1 MIRTL
6 FAVLLLMWPMAA
18 QAEWHEAQSDHFIVY
33 ADDKAANVARF
44 AERLERFDKTLRF
57 LTKASATPIAP
68 PNRVAVYVS
77 GDMSSIARLAGA
89 SNVAGFYIPRAGGSV
104 AFVPKRAG
112 DGGREGIDEEQ
123 VLFHEYTH
131 HFMLSNWA
139 DAAFPAW
146 FVEGFA
152 EFFATTRFRPDGT
165 IEVARPPMYRAR
177 SFANGVPVSAQALL
191 TGDPARIERDAL
203 YAGGW
208 LLTHMLILD
217 PARRGQL
224 DRYITAVAAGQTNAK
239 AAEAFGDLRQL
250 DRDFARYVRTGLRY
264 MTIPAASIP
273 AATVRVRALRPGEA
287 AMMPL
292 VIRSKRGVNR
302 KAALA
307 LLPLVQRA
315 AAPYPNDA
323 AVQVELAEA
332 EFDAG
337 NNAAAEAAA
346 RRAVAADPKSIDGHV
361 YIGRA
366 RMAAARA
373 AKNADPQLWRDIRRS
388 FLAANAI
395 EADDPE
401 PLMLFYQS
409 FNIPGQTPNANAR
422 DALLRA
428 HLLGPQDRGLRM
440 QAARVL
446 LETDRGAEARR
457 ALGPVAYAPHGGAAA
472 TFAAELIAIIDR
484 DGAAAALARWRSGPQ
499 READDDSDV

>member
-6 FAVLLLMWPMAA
+6 FAAMLLMWPMTA
-18 QAEWHEAQSDHFIVY
+18 QAEWHEAQSDHFVVY

-57 LTKASATPIAP
+57 LTKAAVTPIAP
-68 PNRVAVYVS
+68 PNRVTVYVT
-77 GDMSSIARLAGA
+77 GDMSSIARLAGS

-165 IEVARPPMYRAR
+165 IEVARAPMYRAR
-177 SFANGVPVSAQALL
+177 SFANGVPISAQALL
-191 TGDPARIERDAL
+191 TGDPARIERSAL

-208 LLTHMLILD
+208 LLSHMLILD

-250 DRDFARYVRTGLRY
+250 DRDFSRYVRTGLRY
-264 MTIPAASIP
+264 MTIPAASVP

-292 VIRSKRGVNR
+292 IIRSKRGVNR

-332 EFDAG
+332 EYDAG

-346 RRAVAADPKSIDGHV
+346 RRAVATDPTSIDGHV

-373 AKNADPQLWRDIRRS
+373 AKNADPQLWRDIRKS

-409 FNIPGQTPNANAR
+409 FDIPGQKPNTNAR

-457 ALGPVAYAPHGGAAA
+457 TLGPVAYAPHGGATAA
-472 TFAAELIAIIDR
+472 FAAELIAIIDR
-484 DGAAAALARWRSGPQ
+484 DGAAAALTRWRNGPQ
-499 READDDSDV
+499 RETDDDTDT